1 MYYFKEK
8 DKTKK
13 MKSIIS
19 SFLVL
24 LFAGLSVLSA
34 SGQTINKKTLLA
46 DLNNAD
52 GMTLDSKQKKDY
64 EAANT
69 KTANSLI
76 ELDKKSLPKE
86 ERDKE
91 VDKIFDR
98 RDKEVDGILG
108 IDDKLEDTR
117 KTYKKKTRKLRLQMK
132 AAKLVL

>member
-1 MYYFKEK
+1 
-8 DKTKK
+8 

-19 SFLVL
+19 SLFVL
-24 LFAGLSVLSA
+24 CFAGLSVLSA
-34 SGQTINKKTLLA
+34 SGQTINKKSLMA
-46 DLNNAD
+46 DLNNSD

-76 ELDKKSLPKE
+76 ELDKKSLPKD

-108 IDDKLEDTR
+108 VDDKLEDTR

>member
-1 MYYFKEK
+1 
-8 DKTKK
+8 